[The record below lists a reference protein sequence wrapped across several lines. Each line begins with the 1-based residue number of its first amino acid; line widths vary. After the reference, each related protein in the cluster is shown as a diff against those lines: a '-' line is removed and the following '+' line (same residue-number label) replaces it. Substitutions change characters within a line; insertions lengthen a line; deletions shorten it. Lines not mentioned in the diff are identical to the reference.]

1 MSNNVVKKNGEIQR
15 FNGEKIRRAIRKS
28 ANRVCVVLTEKEEK
42 DVIESVRARVK
53 AMDRDVTVDEIHNMV
68 EVGLDK
74 VHADVAKSYR
84 EYRDNR
90 KHFSEM
96 LDRVYAKKLSL
107 NFVGDRSNANAD
119 SSLVTTKKAIVYNE
133 LNSELY
139 KKFFLTNREVRAM
152 SDGYI
157 YIHDRG
163 SRLDGINCFRRD
175 TKFITSNGLKSFYD
189 FMEGD
194 EIVVLTAKGNWKK
207 AVVHS
212 YGWQPLQKVTFTR
225 ASSKDYVV
233 YVTANHRWILK
244 DGTETTNLSVGDR
257 LIKTPEISQIDWE
270 SLTQTEKKLW
280 CLGFGF
286 ADGSVPSYNECEK
299 ESTLHNSM
307 TIRLCGHKTEFGKR
321 FIECGYAVN
330 PMKGKDDLMVYM
342 KNVHFKELPYS
353 MTPKDIKIFMNGYLS
368 ADGNIRNKYGN
379 GWGGVFCAGKHN
391 RWLGDF
397 LNIAG
402 YYTYSITN
410 VSGKRTNF
418 GLRGENSFEYKFYD
432 TCKGSSGDST
442 WTVKSIEKS
451 TLNPKASVWCLEVED
466 DKSFVLEHG
475 IPTGNC
481 CVADMKNL
489 LSGGFFMGNLD
500 YSEPKT
506 LAVAFD
512 LIGDVTMNAASA
524 QYGGFTIPQIDKL
537 LAPYAEK
544 SYQKYMKDYKDITK
558 DAYNEKEA
566 DEWASK
572 KVRRDF
578 EQGFQSWEMKFNSVA
593 SSRGDYPFTALT
605 FGLGTGRW
613 ESMASSVVM
622 EVRKNGQGKEGFK
635 HPVLFPKLSMFYDE
649 NLHGEGKELEWLFDE
664 AIDCSSKTMYP
675 DYISLTGDGF
685 APSIYKKYGVPI
697 SRMGCLDAKERL
709 PIHIHFKDEDEN
721 YNPRIGDLVQS
732 LSEYVTE
739 IRRAK
744 EWKNGKLLNGWAK
757 NFAVTHGRKPTRED
771 IKKEFGISCNKKVER
786 NTPLDLKLFDCWG
799 FYPHIRAIDILKENG
814 FEEVETKEQAVNPKQ
829 FVRNEIFW
837 DGTGDAKALDIYFP
851 KRNVGFNFLDKDYYA
866 EEDNVPIHGV
876 EANRY
881 NKDFQPRDTAN
892 AKIGAFKRGKTWLEA
907 TNTFF
912 KRYGIKLHTIW
923 DTDIYAENF
932 SILEDALG
940 FTAKKGET
948 EGYCIDL
955 EKEYYPFVPE
965 DSIIE
970 VKDID
975 GSYTRVKKLICN
987 YNVSD
992 WLQFTLIN
1000 GKKIIVTS
1008 DHPFIGE
1015 SGMMLAN
1022 TFQVGM
1028 SLIDEYG
1035 NTLVIRDIKAIKR
1048 TCTSYDIE
1056 TESHTFVFNGIQSHN
1071 CRAQTSA
1078 WYERGGFDPA
1088 DEDDKPIFDG
1098 RFNMGAISL
1107 HFPMI
1112 VAKAQKEGK
1121 DFYEVLEYYLD
1132 MVRGIH
1138 KRTVEYISHIKAG
1151 TNPLGFCQ
1159 GLFLN
1164 GNKDPEEEL
1173 GMEFLKPMTISFGI
1187 TALNEASILATGKKI
1202 SEDNSWAIDVLKY
1215 INEYASKWKYIDNIA
1230 YAIYGTPA
1238 ESLCHTQ
1245 IEQFRA
1251 KYGIIKDVSDHEYT
1265 TNSFHCCVRDDITPI
1280 EKQDIEY
1287 PMFHLVN
1294 GGNIQYVRYKLGYN
1308 IEAIKTVV
1316 RRAMRMGFY
1325 EGVNLCLNY
1334 CEDCGHSFVDGDVCP
1349 KCGSKNLTRIERMN
1363 GYLSYSKVRGRT
1375 MYADHKLKEFEER
1388 VSM

>member
-1 MSNNVVKKNGEIQR
+1 MSNVIKKNGEIQR

-28 ANRVCVVLTEKEEK
+28 ANRVCVILTEKEEK
-42 DVIESVRARVK
+42 DVIESVRDRVK
-53 AMDRDVTVDEIHNMV
+53 ALNRDVTVDEIHNMV

-96 LDRVYAKKLSL
+96 LDRVYSKKLSL

-152 SDGYI
+152 EDGYI

-163 SRLDGINCFRRD
+163 SRLD
-175 TKFITSNGLKSFYD
+175 
-189 FMEGD
+189 
-194 EIVVLTAKGNWKK
+194 
-207 AVVHS
+207 
-212 YGWQPLQKVTFTR
+212 
-225 ASSKDYVV
+225 
-233 YVTANHRWILK
+233 
-244 DGTETTNLSVGDR
+244 
-257 LIKTPEISQIDWE
+257 
-270 SLTQTEKKLW
+270 
-280 CLGFGF
+280 
-286 ADGSVPSYNECEK
+286 
-299 ESTLHNSM
+299 
-307 TIRLCGHKTEFGKR
+307 
-321 FIECGYAVN
+321 
-330 PMKGKDDLMVYM
+330 
-342 KNVHFKELPYS
+342 
-353 MTPKDIKIFMNGYLS
+353 
-368 ADGNIRNKYGN
+368 
-379 GWGGVFCAGKHN
+379 
-391 RWLGDF
+391 
-397 LNIAG
+397 
-402 YYTYSITN
+402 SI
-410 VSGKRTNF
+410 
-418 GLRGENSFEYKFYD
+418 
-432 TCKGSSGDST
+432 
-442 WTVKSIEKS
+442 
-451 TLNPKASVWCLEVED
+451 
-466 DKSFVLEHG
+466 
-475 IPTGNC
+475 NC

-506 LAVAFD
+506 LQVAFD

-537 LAPYAEK
+537 LSPYAEK
-544 SYQKYMKDYKDITK
+544 SYQKYLKDYKDIK
-558 DAYNEKEA
+558 GDASYDEKEA
-566 DEWASK
+566 DKWATK
-572 KVRRDF
+572 KVRREF

-605 FGLGTGRW
+605 FGIGRGKW
-613 ESMASSVVM
+613 ETMASSVVM
-622 EVRKNGQGKEGFK
+622 EVRKKGQGKKGFK

-649 NLHGEGKELEWLFDE
+649 NLHGEGKELEWLFNE

-697 SRMGCLDAKERL
+697 SRMGCLDARERL
-709 PIHIHFKDEDEN
+709 DVHIVFAGNEDFHKCS
-721 YNPRIGDLVQS
+721 IGDFCRHMGD
-732 LSEYVTE
+732 YVTE
-739 IRRAK
+739 IRRKK
-744 EWKNGKLLNGWAK
+744 EWKNGKLLNKWAK
-757 NFAVTHGRKPTRED
+757 DFALKNGRKPTKGD
-771 IKKEFGISCNKKVER
+771 LQKEFGISYKKPVER
-786 NTPLDLKLFDCWG
+786 ITPLDMSLFDCWEN
-799 FYPHIRAIDILKENG
+799 FALVHSIDILKENG
-814 FEEVETKEQAVNPKQ
+814 FEEVESKEKVVKDNQ
-829 FVRNEIFW
+829 FVRNEIIYS
-837 DGTGDAKALDIYFP
+837 DNGAKAIDIYFP
-851 KRNVGFNFLDKDYYA
+851 KRNIGFNVLDKDYHS
-866 EEDNVPIHGV
+866 EFENVPLHGT
-876 EANRY
+876 AKNDTAR
-881 NKDFQPRDTAN
+881 DALPRDSAN
-892 AKIGAFKRGKTWLEA
+892 NAVGPFRIGPKGREETRI
-907 TNTFF
+907 FF
-912 KRYGIKLHTIW
+912 SRYGISLYFVW
-923 DTDIYAENF
+923 ETDVHADNYSVF
-932 SILEDALG
+932 EDALKFTVKRDTNCTYG
-940 FTAKKGET
+940 FAL
-948 EGYCIDL
+948 DL
-955 EKEYYPFVPE
+955 ETEYYPFVSE
-965 DSIIE
+965 GTIVE

-975 GSYTRVKKLICN
+975 GKYTKVKKIIRN
-987 YNVSD
+987 FNVSD
-992 WLQFTLIN
+992 WLKFKLMN
-1000 GKKIIVTS
+1000 GKTLTVTS
-1008 DHPFIGE
+1008 DHPFIGIN
-1015 SGMMLAN
+1015 GMMLAN
-1022 TFQVGM
+1022 EFQVGM
-1028 SLIDEYG
+1028 SLLDEYG
-1035 NTLVIRDIKAIKR
+1035 NNVIIENITPIKR
-1048 TCTSYDIE
+1048 TCTSYDIQ
-1056 TESHTFVFNGIQSHN
+1056 TESGTFVFNGIQSHN

-1078 WYERGGFDPA
+1078 WYERGGFEPA
-1088 DEDDKPIFDG
+1088 DDEDKPVFDG

-1202 SEDNSWAIDVLKY
+1202 SEDNSWAVEVMKY
-1215 INEYASKWKYIDNIA
+1215 INEYANKWKYIDNIA

-1251 KYGIIKDVSDHEYT
+1251 KYGIIKDVSNHEYT

-1287 PMFHLVN
+1287 PMFHLCN
-1294 GGNIQYVRYKLGYN
+1294 GGNINYVRYKLGYN
-1308 IEAIKTVV
+1308 LEAMKTLV
-1316 RRAMRMGFY
+1316 RRAMHYGYY
-1325 EGVNLCLNY
+1325 EGCNIVRNY